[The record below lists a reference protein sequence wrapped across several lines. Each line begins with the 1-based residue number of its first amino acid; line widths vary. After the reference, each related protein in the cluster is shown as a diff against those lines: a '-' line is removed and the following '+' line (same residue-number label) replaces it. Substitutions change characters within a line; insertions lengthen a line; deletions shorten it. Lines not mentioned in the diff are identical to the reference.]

1 MVHAVSSTPTAAA
14 GVPVATA
21 LRVFLPF
28 ALGYYFSYLARNV
41 NAVIAPDLVAEL
53 GLTAESLGL
62 LTSVYFLTFA
72 AFQLP
77 LGVLLDRYGPR
88 RVESVLL
95 LFAAAGSAVFAV
107 SDGLPGL
114 TIGRALIGLGVSA
127 CLMASF
133 KANTL
138 WFPAQRLP
146 FANGC
151 IMTAGGLGAL
161 SATAPVEA
169 LLGITGWRG
178 VFLVFAGLSA
188 VAAVLLHT
196 VVPRRPEEA
205 RHATGE
211 GLAEALAGIRFVFG
225 NRAFWRVLPTTTLGQ
240 AAFLSMQ
247 GLWAGP
253 WFGDVAGLG
262 REDTASRLLWIA
274 IAMVAGF
281 FSLGALADRLS
292 RAGISTLQFATGCTF
307 AFLLVQAGI
316 IIAPPQWATA
326 LWCLFGYTGTC
337 GILFYAHLSQRFQMH
352 LAGRV
357 VTGLN
362 VFAFGGAFLAQW
374 GMGAL
379 IELWPGDTPGR
390 YLTEGYQAAFGAI
403 LVLQALAF
411 AVLLVLRDRPD
422 AAGKSRSS

>member
-1 MVHAVSSTPTAAA
+1 MTASSTAHP
-14 GVPVATA
+14 PVGTATA

-41 NAVIAPDLVAEL
+41 NAVIAPDLVSEL
-53 GLTAESLGL
+53 GLTAEALGL

-88 RVESVLL
+88 RVESALL
-95 LFAAAGSAVFAV
+95 LVAAAGSAVFAA

-114 TIGRALIGLGVSA
+114 TVGRALIGLGVSA

-138 WFPAQRLP
+138 WFAPERLP

-161 SATAPVEA
+161 SATAPVEM
-169 LLGITGWRG
+169 LLGITDWRG
-178 VFLVFAGLSA
+178 VFAGFAALSGT
-188 VAAVLLHT
+188 AAVVLFT

-205 RHATGE
+205 RGASGE
-211 GLAEALAGIRFVFG
+211 GLAEALAGVGQVFAS
-225 NRAFWRVLPTTTLGQ
+225 RAFWRVVPISTLNQ

-253 WFGDVAGLG
+253 WFIDVAGMD
-262 REDTASRLLWIA
+262 RDAAAAHLLWIA
-274 IAMVAGF
+274 MAMVAGF
-281 FSLGALADRLS
+281 FTLGAIADRLG
-292 RAGISTLQFATGCTF
+292 RRGVSTLTVATALIA
-307 AFLLVQAGI
+307 AFVLTQAGI
-316 IIAPPQWATA
+316 VLAPPAVATW
-326 LWCLFGYTGTC
+326 LWIAFGYFGTC
-337 GILFYAHLSQRFQMH
+337 GILFYAHLTQAFPRA

-362 VFAFGGAFLAQW
+362 VFAFGGAFAAQW
-374 GMGAL
+374 GMGAI
-379 IELWPGDTPGR
+379 IERFPAAASGS
-390 YLTEGYQAAFGAI
+390 YLPDGYRAAFGA
-403 LVLQALAF
+403 ALALE
-411 AVLLVLRDRPD
+411 VLAYAWLLLARER
-422 AAGKSRSS
+422 R

>member
-1 MVHAVSSTPTAAA
+1 VPPPAPASSALTA
-14 GVPVATA
+14 ATA

-53 GLTAESLGL
+53 ELSAESLGL

-95 LFAAAGSAVFAV
+95 LFAAGGSLVFGLSA
-107 SDGLPGL
+107 GLPGL
-114 TIGRALIGLGVSA
+114 TLGRALIGLGVSA

-138 WFPAQRLP
+138 WFPADRLP
-146 FANGC
+146 FVNGC

-169 LLGITGWRG
+169 LLGVTGWRG
-178 VFLVFAGLSA
+178 VFFIFAALAGL
-188 VAAVLLHT
+188 AAVLIFS

-205 RHATGE
+205 REAGGE
-211 GLAEALAGIRFVFG
+211 GLREALAGVGQVFAS
-225 NRAFWRVLPTTTLGQ
+225 RAFWRVVPTTTLNQ
-240 AAFLSMQ
+240 AAFLAMQ

-253 WFGDVAGLG
+253 WFMDVAGLD
-262 REDTASRLLWIA
+262 REQAASRLLWIA
-274 IAMVAGF
+274 ISMVAGF
-281 FSLGALADRLS
+281 FTLGALAGRLA
-292 RAGISTLQFATGCTF
+292 RVGVGTLAFSSACV
-307 AFLLVQAGI
+307 AVFLLTQVGI
-316 IIAPPQWATA
+316 ILAPPSWATP
-326 LWCLFGYTGTC
+326 LWCVFGYVGTC
-337 GILFYAHLSQRFQMH
+337 GILFYAHLSQRFPKR
-352 LAGRV
+352 LSGRV

-362 VFAFGGAFLAQW
+362 VFAFAGAFLAQW
-374 GMGAL
+374 GMGAV
-379 IELWPGDTPGR
+379 IERWPAAGAGS
-390 YLTEGYQAAFGAI
+390 YLPEGYQAAF
-403 LVLQALAF
+403 ALALVAQLF
-411 AVLLVLRDRPD
+411 AFAWLLIVRDGPRG
-422 AAGKSRSS
+422 AS